1 MNGDIVSDKQRARFE
16 AVRRRVFDEMFEVSS
31 KKRLVMML
39 PFQGIVVLVMAMHGA
54 PRTTLVMHVVCVLTC
69 LLALPIAERTRGALA
84 AVATVVSVG
93 GLLGWIANSGGL
105 HSPLVFSAVPWMVG
119 MMMNPAMGRKR
130 GFGIC
135 LILVG
140 FAGLTFAGPWPEP
153 IDPASA
159 AWKGLAFMSVFVAS
173 VGVVKMGFGMA
184 IAYERIA
191 LEVAVRREEI
201 ADESEGRTKALEG
214 IAARM
219 AHEVKN
225 PLAAIKGL
233 SIHVARQT
241 EDPKIK
247 ERLTIVAGE
256 AERLQEIVDGFLSFS
271 RGLDE
276 LNVAETKPFEI
287 ARELSLL
294 LETRAAD
301 AGITFDVR
309 GSRQLE
315 LKADGRKLRQAL
327 LNLVLNAMQASPRG
341 ATVTL
346 EVAKS
351 CSDGAAVI
359 KVMDRGA
366 GMTREILDRIQKP
379 YYTTKEGGTGLGIAV
394 ARGIIEQHGGTLK
407 FESTSGRG
415 TTTIVTL
422 PAEVKLRECL
432 PMCREAAKA
441 YEAAKSAKQ
450 TATSTIDH
458 AIEGV
463 PALTHKVTS

>member
-1 MNGDIVSDKQRARFE
+1 MMNGDAVTDRQRARFE
-16 AVRRRVFDEMFEVSS
+16 AVRRRVFEEMFDVTS
-31 KKRLVMML
+31 KKRLAFML
-39 PFQGIVVLVMAMHGA
+39 PFHTIVMVVMATHDAARM
-54 PRTTLVMHVVCVLTC
+54 TLALYALSVFAC
-69 LLALPIAERTRGALA
+69 LLALPVAERNRGGLA

-93 GLLGWIANSGGL
+93 GLIGWIACTGGL
-105 HSPLVFSAVPWMVG
+105 NSPLVFSAVPWMVG
-119 MMMNPAMGRKR
+119 MLMNPAMGRKR

-135 LILVG
+135 LVVVG
-140 FAGLTFAGPWPEP
+140 FAVLTFVGPWPMP
-153 IDPASA
+153 LQATSA
-159 AWKGLAFMSVFVAS
+159 AWKGLAFTAILMAS
-173 VGVVKMGFGMA
+173 ASVVKMGFAMA
-184 IAYERIA
+184 VAYERIA
-191 LEVAVRREEI
+191 LELAVRREEI

-233 SIHVARQT
+233 SIHVARQS

-247 ERLTIVAGE
+247 ERLTIVAAE

-276 LNVAETKPFEI
+276 LNVAATKPFEI

-301 AGITFDVR
+301 AGVTFDVR

-315 LKADGRKLRQAL
+315 LEADGRKLRQAL

-341 ATVTL
+341 STVTL

-359 KVMDRGA
+359 KVMDRGG

-415 TTTIVTL
+415 TTTVVTL
-422 PAEVKLRECL
+422 PAKPKLRDCL

-441 YEAAKSAKQ
+441 YEAKAKA
-450 TATSTIDH
+450 ATVQVEN
-458 AIEGV
+458 AIENV
-463 PALTHKVTS
+463 PVLSPKVTS